1 MNTHTLALPGSPYAD
16 AARDLLDRV
25 ERADGIAALS
35 EQFVLGISDARLGH
49 RHAVVTEGERVIG
62 LLAVDKE
69 AELAVDP
76 EHRRRG
82 VATLLLGA
90 LPPASVW
97 AHGNL
102 PAAQAL
108 AARRGMEPTRR
119 LLVLGIEGE
128 ALARASRVEAPR
140 GYALSSLEE
149 LAGRWGRD
157 RVLDAWL
164 RANNE
169 AFSWHPEQGGW
180 DRARLERGME
190 APWFDPHGV
199 LFLTEGEEL
208 AGFHWTKW
216 HEGAGGLGEVYVV
229 GLAEAYRGRRLGGSL
244 LRAGLEHLVGR
255 GARRVVLY
263 VEADNQAALKAYYR
277 LGFQVAEEHVA
288 YTQYS

>member
-1 MNTHTLALPGSPYAD
+1 MNTHTLALPGTPYAD
-16 AARDLLDRV
+16 AARDLVGRV

-35 EQFVLGISDARLGH
+35 EQFVLGMSDARLGH
-49 RHAVVTEGERVIG
+49 RHVVVTEGERVLG
-62 LLAVDKE
+62 LLALDKE

-76 EHRRRG
+76 EYRRRG
-82 VATLLLGA
+82 VATLLLNT
-90 LPPASVW
+90 LPPAPVW

-119 LLVLGIEGE
+119 LLVLGIEGG
-128 ALARASRVEAPR
+128 ALAQVARAEAPR
-140 GYALSSLEE
+140 GYALSNLEE
-149 LAGRWGRD
+149 LTGRWGRD

-190 APWFDPHGV
+190 TPWFNPQGV
-199 LFLTEGEEL
+199 LFLTKGEEL

-216 HEGAGGLGEVYVV
+216 HEGEGGLGEVYVV
-229 GLAEAYRGRRLGGSL
+229 GLARAYRGRHLGGSL

-277 LGFQVAEEHVA
+277 LGFHVAEEHVVYA
-288 YTQYS
+288 QGS